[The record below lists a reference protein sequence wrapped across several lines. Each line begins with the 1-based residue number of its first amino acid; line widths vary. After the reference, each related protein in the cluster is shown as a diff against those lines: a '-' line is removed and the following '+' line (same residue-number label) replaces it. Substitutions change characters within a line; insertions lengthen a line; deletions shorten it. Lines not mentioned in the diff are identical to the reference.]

1 MVRMR
6 SAGRGWMRR
15 PARPRSRLRRLWD
28 WLLTFAILGLLILL
42 AARLDRTETR
52 SLAGRV
58 TVNDGDSITL
68 GTERIRLRG
77 IDAPEFDQH
86 CRKDGADYP
95 CGRRAR
101 DALVKLDRR
110 PAGLVLRLGARQIR
124 PAARDMH
131 RRRRRTQPAPGRGGL
146 GGRLWSIRSE
156 EEAARD
162 KGAGLWAGS
171 FERPRDWR
179 EMHGGHGRK
188 RARNIRQNPQLAASD
203 ASIFVMQALY
213 VCS

>member
-1 MVRMR
+1 
-6 SAGRGWMRR
+6 MRR

-52 SLAGRV
+52 SIAGRV

-101 DALVKLDRR
+101 DALVKL
-110 PAGLVLRLGARQIR
+110 I
-124 PAARDMH
+124 
-131 RRRRRTQPAPGRGGL
+131 
-146 GGRLWSIRSE
+146 GGRPVTCSGWERDKYDRLLAICTADGVELNRRQVEAGWAVAYGAYRSE

-162 KGAGLWAGS
+162 KGTGLWAGS
-171 FERPRDWR
+171 FDRPRDWR
-179 EMHGGHGRK
+179 EMHGGMAENEH
-188 RARNIRQNPQLAASD
+188 ATSVSILNWLRQMLRFS
-203 ASIFVMQALY
+203 
-213 VCS
+213 

>member
-6 SAGRGWMRR
+6 SAGPGWTRR
-15 PARPRSRLRRLWD
+15 AAAPRSRWRRLWD
-28 WLLTFAILGLLILL
+28 WLLTLAILGLLVLL

-52 SLAGRV
+52 NLDGRV
-58 TVNDGDSITL
+58 TVNDGDSLTL

-77 IDAPEFDQH
+77 VDAPEFGQT

-101 DALVKLDRR
+101 ETLVALIAGRPVSCSGWERDKYDRLLATCTA
-110 PAGLVLRLGARQIR
+110 AGADLNSRLVETGWALGYGDYAAEES
-124 PAARDMH
+124 AAR
-131 RRRRRTQPAPGRGGL
+131 R
-146 GGRLWSIRSE
+146 
-156 EEAARD
+156 

-179 EMHGGHGRK
+179 ETHGGMVESEH
-188 RARNIRQNPQLAASD
+188 AAGFLD
-203 ASIFVMQALY
+203 WLRRTFRFI
-213 VCS
+213 